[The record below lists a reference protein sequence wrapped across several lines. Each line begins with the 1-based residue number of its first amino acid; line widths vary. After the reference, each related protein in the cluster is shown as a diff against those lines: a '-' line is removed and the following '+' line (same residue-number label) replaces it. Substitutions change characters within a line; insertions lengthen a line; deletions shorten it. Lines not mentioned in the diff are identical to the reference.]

1 MSRNLKT
8 QEEIIE
14 FVKTTLEERL
24 HPTLEFTPVIYCPKT
39 FKPVY
44 GIKYRGTSKLAFRLQ
59 IEDVEAMK
67 IVEENIRAMTENI
80 QKFKDDK

>member
-24 HPTLEFTPVIYCPKT
+24 HPTLEFTSAIYCPET
-39 FKPVY
+39 FKRTY
-44 GIKYRGTSKLAFRLQ
+44 GIKYRGTDRLAFRLK

-67 IVEENIRAMTENI
+67 IREEDTRAIVENM